1 MHGEVLMFLQ
11 LRAMYMAAML
21 HWNFNML
28 QNGKLAVTVIM
39 MISGTVKTV
48 FVLKYMKDVMAT
60 LIVQMVLMNWIAVS

>member
-1 MHGEVLMFLQ
+1 MFLQ

-21 HWNFNML
+21 HWNFML